1 LGIGRGTAMKKGD
14 IFTYAFTPRMT
25 FVAEY
30 LGNSSEL
37 GDSSIDSSG
46 YCKDLASTE
55 EYIVEK
61 YHLSALFK
69 YPIKKI
75 DRKDLILFSNLK
87 YKTARYFELLT
98 S

>member
-1 LGIGRGTAMKKGD
+1 MKKGD

-30 LGNSSEL
+30 L